1 VLERTTVSD
10 AALPKVLRSLLDPGS
25 LSEVV
30 VLSTCARTEVY
41 AVAERFHAGLAEV
54 RRLLADLS
62 LSRPEEVS
70 DHLYCYFEDAAVTH
84 LFEVAAGLDSAVLG
98 ESEILAQVK
107 RAWERAR
114 EEGAAGPTLSDLFRH
129 AVSVGKRAR
138 SETGIARGTTS
149 ISQSAVSMA
158 RQHLGDDLEGRS
170 VLVLGTGEMGEAI
183 ATALAG
189 AGACVLV
196 ANRTWERAR
205 SLAQKI
211 GGQPVDL
218 GHPMDLARLGEALLG
233 VDVLMASTGA
243 PTVVL
248 GAEDLAPAMAI
259 RGHRPL
265 LVVDVAV
272 PRDVDRE
279 VSGLPGVTL
288 LDMEDL
294 TAFARAGMSGRQAE
308 VGRVRTILADEVQR
322 YLERRAFRTASP
334 MVSALRHRAETLR
347 LAELERYRT
356 RLARLAPEDRETV
369 EALTRQLLA
378 KLLHEPTMALKET
391 AGTPKAERLG
401 EALRTL
407 FRL

>member
-1 VLERTTVSD
+1 MSD

-70 DHLYCYFEDAAVTH
+70 DHLYCYFDDAAVTH

-98 ESEILAQVK
+98 ESEILAQVR

-114 EEGAAGPTLSDLFRH
+114 EEDAAGPTLSDLFRQ
-129 AVSVGKRAR
+129 AVTVGKRAR

-149 ISQSAVSMA
+149 ISQSAVSLA
-158 RQHLGDDLEGRS
+158 RQHLGGRLEGSS
-170 VLVLGTGEMGEAI
+170 VLVLGTGEMGEAM

-189 AGACVLV
+189 AGARVLV

-205 SLAQKI
+205 ALAGRI

-218 GHPMDLARLGEALLG
+218 GHPMDPARLGEALLD
-233 VDVLMASTGA
+233 VDVLLASTSS
-243 PTVVL
+243 PTVII
-248 GAEDLAPAMAI
+248 GAEELAPAMAL
-259 RGHRPL
+259 RQHRPL

-272 PRDVDRE
+272 PRDIDRE
-279 VSGLPGVTL
+279 VRDLPGVGL

-294 TAFARAGMSGRQAE
+294 AAFARAGVSGRQAE
-308 VGRVRTILADEVQR
+308 VGKVRAIVADEVQR
-322 YLERRAFRTASP
+322 YLERRASRTASP
-334 MVSALRHRAETLR
+334 MVSALRQRAETLR
-347 LAELERYRT
+347 LAELERYRS
-356 RLARLAPEDRETV
+356 RLARLGPEDREMV

-378 KLLHEPTMALKET
+378 KVLHEPTMALKET

>member
-1 VLERTTVSD
+1 VSD

-70 DHLYCYFEDAAVTH
+70 DHLYCYFDDAAVTH

-98 ESEILAQVK
+98 ESEILAQVR

-114 EEGAAGPTLSDLFRH
+114 EEDAAGPTLSDLFRQ
-129 AVSVGKRAR
+129 AVTVGKRAR

-149 ISQSAVSMA
+149 ISQSAVSLA
-158 RQHLGDDLEGRS
+158 RQHLGGRLEGSS
-170 VLVLGTGEMGEAI
+170 VLVLGTGEMGEAM

-189 AGACVLV
+189 AGARVLV

-205 SLAQKI
+205 ALAGRI

-218 GHPMDLARLGEALLG
+218 GHPMDPARLGEALLD
-233 VDVLMASTGA
+233 VDVLLASTSS
-243 PTVVL
+243 PTVII
-248 GAEDLAPAMAI
+248 GAEELAPAMAL
-259 RGHRPL
+259 RQHRPL

-272 PRDVDRE
+272 PRDIDRE
-279 VSGLPGVTL
+279 VRDLPGVGL

-294 TAFARAGMSGRQAE
+294 AAFARAGVSGRQAE
-308 VGRVRTILADEVQR
+308 VGKVRAIVADEVQR
-322 YLERRAFRTASP
+322 YLERRASRTASP
-334 MVSALRHRAETLR
+334 MVSALRQRAETLR
-347 LAELERYRT
+347 LAELERYRS
-356 RLARLAPEDRETV
+356 RLARLGPEDREMV

-378 KLLHEPTMALKET
+378 KVLHEPTMALKET